1 LIFLLIPQE
10 KKRIKL
16 GNNKELKEEQ
26 HNIAVQPF
34 ALWFLTSFEIA
45 ESHKVHG
52 NASGGGR

>member
-1 LIFLLIPQE
+1 M
-10 KKRIKL
+10 

-52 NASGGGR
+52 NASGGGDEDRPDSNTSRTARW